1 MAQLGQ
7 QGVLRVV
14 PGPVLEAH
22 IKREDRARALAL
34 APPTPDTAMTNLAG
48 YIRTQYEIMS
58 SHRNGGS
65 GWSERL
71 LAALRAFNGQYPPE
85 KLQQIKQF
93 GGSEVYARIIAMK
106 CRGASSLLRDVYLA
120 PDRPW
125 GLEPPADPDVP
136 PAVQQDIQT
145 LVQAEMASM
154 QDMGAPF
161 DPDAVRDRMMALM
174 QSARQAAKKRA
185 EQQAKVAEDKIDEL
199 LTQGNF
205 YKAFADFLV
214 DLPLF
219 PFACIKGP
227 VVRIV
232 PTVVWDMG
240 KAVVKQVPRLFWQ
253 RVSPF
258 DLFFTPGVSEIEDAA
273 VIERTRYTRKDLND
287 LLDLPGYD
295 HNAVRAV
302 LAEYGS
308 GGLHDN
314 WDTTDAERAQQENR
328 ENPTTNRSGT
338 IACLEFHG
346 PVQGLTL
353 LQQGMDPSKIED
365 PLRDYMV
372 QAWLIGRHIIKVQ
385 LTPSPRQRHP
395 YYITSFEKV
404 PGTSV
409 GNGLPDIL
417 ADVADVCNAS
427 IRALVNN
434 LSIASGPQVV
444 VNTERLAADEN
455 PEDMYP
461 WKRWHVVSDPLGN
474 NKQVPVSFFQP
485 VSNSQELLMVYK
497 QFNDIADELSAIP
510 KYLAGANGVGGA
522 GRTASGLAML
532 MSNASKILQTVAAN
546 IDRDVMD
553 PALTGLFDMLMLTDT
568 SGLLTGQET
577 VRVMGVNVAIQ
588 RETQRARQLEFLTA
602 TANPIDAKIVGPK
615 GRAEVL
621 REVAQGIGIPGGKI
635 VPGEDELEAMAQ
647 QEAHLQR
654 LQMEQA
660 SMEAG
665 MEAAGAGAQGGQR
678 GAKGM
683 QLATKDMGPRTNISG
698 GVH

>member
-1 MAQLGQ
+1 MAIGQ
-7 QGVLRVV
+7 QGVLQVV
-14 PGPVLEAH
+14 PGAKLDAH
-22 IKREDRARALAL
+22 LKEQDKKRALAV
-34 APPTPDTAMTNLAG
+34 APAESDVAMTSLAS

-58 SHRNGGS
+58 NHRNNSMS

-71 LAALRAFNGQYPPE
+71 LAALRAFNGQYDPV
-85 KLQQIKQF
+85 KLAQIKQF
-93 GGSEVYARIIAMK
+93 GGSEVYARIVAMK
-106 CRGASSLLRDVYLA
+106 CRGATSLLRDVYLA
-120 PDRPW
+120 PDRAW
-125 GLEPPADPDVP
+125 GLEPPADPDIP
-136 PAVQQDIQT
+136 PEVMQSVQMLVQSEAMAMEQMGQPIEPEAVQ
-145 LVQAEMASM
+145 
-154 QDMGAPF
+154 
-161 DPDAVRDRMMALM
+161 DRLIKLM

-185 EQQAKVAEDKIDEL
+185 ETQAKIAEDKVDEIL
-199 LTQGNF
+199 EQGNF
-205 YKAFADFLV
+205 YKALADFLV

-219 PFACIKGP
+219 PFACLKGP
-227 VVRIV
+227 IVRIV

-240 KAVVKQVPRLFWQ
+240 RAVSKPVPRLFWQ

-258 DLFFTPGVSEIEDAA
+258 DLFFTPGVSEIEDASI
-273 VIERTRYTRKDLND
+273 IERTRYTRKDLND
-287 LLDLPGYD
+287 LLDLPGYN
-295 HNAVRAV
+295 HEAIRAV
-302 LAEYGS
+302 LTEYGQ

-328 ENPTTNRSGT
+328 ENPMTNRSG
-338 IACLEFHG
+338 IISCLEFHG

-353 LQQGMDPSKIED
+353 LQQGMDPSKIQD

-372 QAWLIGRHIIKVQ
+372 QAWLIGRYIIKVQ

-395 YYITSFEKV
+395 YFITSFEKV
-404 PGTSV
+404 PGTPV

-444 VNTERLAADEN
+444 VNVNRLAPDEN
-455 PEDMYP
+455 ADDMYP
-461 WKRWHVVSDPLGN
+461 WKRWHVNDDPLSTN
-474 NKQVPVSFFQP
+474 SQVPVSFFQP
-485 VSNSQELLMVYK
+485 NSNSQELLSVYK

-510 KYLAGANGVGGA
+510 KYLAGSTQGGGA

-577 VRVMGVNVAIQ
+577 VRVMGVNVAVQ
-588 RETQRARQLEFLTA
+588 RETQRARQIEFLTA
-602 TANPIDAKIVGPK
+602 TANPIDAQIVGPK
-615 GRAEVL
+615 GRAEIL
-621 REVAQGIGIPGGKI
+621 RNVAQGIGIPGGKI
-635 VPGEDELEAMAQ
+635 VPDEDTLEQMSQQAQ
-647 QEAHLQR
+647 QQ
-654 LQMEQA
+654 QA
-660 SMEAG
+660 MG
-665 MEAAGAGAQGGQR
+665 QAGADAQGGQR
-678 GAKGM
+678 AGQNGS
-683 QLATKDMGPRTNISG
+683 LSTSDMGPRTNISG